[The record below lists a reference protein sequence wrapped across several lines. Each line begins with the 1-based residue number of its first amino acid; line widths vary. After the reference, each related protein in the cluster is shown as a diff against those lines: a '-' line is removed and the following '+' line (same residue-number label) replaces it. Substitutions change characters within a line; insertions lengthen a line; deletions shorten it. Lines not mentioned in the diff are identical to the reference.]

1 MSVVASRIAL
11 EQYGLSQSQGRATST
26 GFFKLSMLGAEGS
39 PALILHC
46 HTPLYRSGA
55 AKKTGPVTTF

>member
-1 MSVVASRIAL
+1 MSVIASRIAL
-11 EQYGLSQSQGRATST
+11 EQCGLSQAQGRAKST
-26 GFFKLSMLGAEGS
+26 VSFKLSIWRSGL